1 MVGKSAKMLH
11 HINYRMRCVLQDGRI
26 FIGRFKAFDKHMNMI
41 LCDCDEFRWQR
52 PKAGR
57 WKPPQEE
64 KRLLGFVLLRG
75 EGVVSVTVVGPPAE
89 EGVDQTAAGGPGIGR
104 AVGRGMLSSLGVTP
118 GGLQGPAQGVGGP
131 SQQMMASAVMSTPTK
146 LLVPRFTPHVPKGD
160 AGSRGSCSPSEPLGP
175 RSPPTPPVSSPTP
188 THSGPQGPR
197 SPRIPHGPP
206 RPRGPPGPYGP
217 HGPRYGPA
225 GPYMP
230 GAMMARPRVP
240 QPRFLRGMPPPRF
253 GGMRGY
259 PPM

>member
-146 LLVPRFTPHVPKGD
+146 LLVPRFTPHVPKGGD
-160 AGSRGSCSPSEPLGP
+160 PALPPSPSVPALP
-175 RSPPTPPVSSPTP
+175 R
-188 THSGPQGPR
+188 H
-197 SPRIPHGPP
+197 
-206 RPRGPPGPYGP
+206 
-217 HGPRYGPA
+217 
-225 GPYMP
+225 
-230 GAMMARPRVP
+230 
-240 QPRFLRGMPPPRF
+240 PRFPALPPHTLVPRA
-253 GGMRGY
+253 
-259 PPM
+259 PAVPASPMVLLVLVVLLAPMVPMVPAMVLLVPTCLVQ